1 LLALEEP
8 GAGAH
13 AAFTD
18 ASQDGEVVSVAESE
32 SGPLAASAGAESLEG
47 YFRRYVLEH
56 QDRMSETELARRL
69 GISRKALWERRAR
82 LGIPRSRPS

>member
-1 LLALEEP
+1 ML
-8 GAGAH
+8 GAVP
-13 AAFTD
+13 
-18 ASQDGEVVSVAESE
+18 EVVTVSVEADVS
-32 SGPLAASAGAESLEG
+32 SPLSAGAESLEG